1 MDFISCLDDCG
12 LVDAGYSGNTFTWTN
27 GRKRGNRICK
37 RLDRVLYNEEWND
50 NMGDSMV
57 KHMARTGSD
66 HNLIIFN
73 CKEVTNN
80 FVSYFRFLNF
90 WTMQPDFQQLVQNSW
105 MEEVQGNAMWILQEK
120 LKRLSKVLT
129 QWSKEVIGNVFEK
142 VKQYEQLILE
152 LEHKMDS
159 DDSEKN
165 RQDLNRVNAEYIR
178 WSSIQENLLQQKAN
192 IQWNEEGDACTK
204 YFFSSIKHKRRRA
217 TLHRIK
223 NSDGN
228 WIEGNEAIGDAAVQY
243 FESTFAETAQIPDYG
258 VLHHIEK
265 IIIEEDNQNLN
276 RFPEEEE
283 IKNAIMDLS
292 PNSLCRA
299 RWL

>member
-27 GRKRGNRICK
+27 GRKRGNMICK

-80 FVSYFRFLNF
+80 F
-90 WTMQPDFQQLVQNSW
+90 NSW
-105 MEEVQGNAMWILQEK
+105 IEEVQGNAMWILQKK
-120 LKRLSKVLT
+120 LKKLSKVLT
-129 QWSKEVIGNVFEK
+129 HWSKEVIGNVFEK

-178 WSSIQENLLQQKAN
+178 
-192 IQWNEEGDACTK
+192 
-204 YFFSSIKHKRRRA
+204 
-217 TLHRIK
+217 
-223 NSDGN
+223 
-228 WIEGNEAIGDAAVQY
+228 
-243 FESTFAETAQIPDYG
+243 
-258 VLHHIEK
+258 
-265 IIIEEDNQNLN
+265 
-276 RFPEEEE
+276 
-283 IKNAIMDLS
+283 
-292 PNSLCRA
+292 
-299 RWL
+299 